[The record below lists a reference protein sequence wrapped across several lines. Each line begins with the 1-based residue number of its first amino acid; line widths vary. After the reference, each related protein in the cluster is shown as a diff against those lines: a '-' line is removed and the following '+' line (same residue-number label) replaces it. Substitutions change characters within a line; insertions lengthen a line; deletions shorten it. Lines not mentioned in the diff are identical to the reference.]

1 MSAVVAASRDFIWSA
16 LSEPEQALH
25 WRPGALAVL
34 PPTPGE
40 LTPGRVLRLR
50 CVLAAVPVVLE
61 EQTLELLPEEKLRS
75 ELRLGLFRCEEIF
88 TLAAGDPDGGHTR
101 VGVRIAAPSETPLVG
116 ESLDRFGVRR
126 FATELASGSLAAL
139 RTWCE
144 LGRAS
149 GAAREARPQVRSTEA
164 G

>member
-1 MSAVVAASRDFIWSA
+1 MSAVVAASRDSVWSA

-50 CVLAAVPVVLE
+50 CVVAAVPVVLE
-61 EQTLELLPEEKLRS
+61 EQTLELLPVQKLRS

-101 VGVRIAAPSETPLVG
+101 VGVRITAPSETPLVG

-126 FATELASGSLAAL
+126 FATELASGSLTAL

-144 LGRAS
+144 LGHAR
-149 GAAREARPQVRSTEA
+149 GAACEARPQARSREA

>member
-1 MSAVVAASRDFIWSA
+1 MSAVVAASRNAVWSA
-16 LSEPEQALH
+16 LSEPAQVLR

-34 PPTPGE
+34 PPVPGE
-40 LTPGRVLRLR
+40 LAPGRVLRLR
-50 CVLAAVPVVLE
+50 CVVAAVPVVLE

-75 ELRLGLFRCEEIF
+75 ELRVGLFRCEETF

-101 VGVRIAAPSETPLVG
+101 VGVRITTPSETPLVG

-126 FATELASGSLAAL
+126 FATELAAGSLAAL

-144 LGRAS
+144 LGHARA
-149 GAAREARPQVRSTEA
+149 AAREAHPETRSREA
-164 G
+164 V